1 MGHSQRQLNQLS
13 ECLIALPPENDG
25 MLLSELDGF
34 VAGILVCPEMI
45 LPSEWLPIVWGEEIA
60 PHFADMD
67 QAKATL
73 DAVMAHYN
81 RVARGLAK
89 TPTDYEAVYDKAPLT
104 GDLMWEPWIT
114 GFERAMQLR
123 PEAWEA
129 TVESSDEEIASS
141 IPMLLALHDIAE
153 GGSELAEDAIRE
165 LDAMAPDM
173 IPDLV
178 ANLNAWVKAQGR
190 GQGPANLPGAPAARA
205 KVGRNDPC
213 PCGSGRKFK
222 KCCGAEPI
230 Y

>member
-1 MGHSQRQLNQLS
+1 M
-13 ECLIALPPENDG
+13 
-25 MLLSELDGF
+25 
-34 VAGILVCPEMI
+34 
-45 LPSEWLPIVWGEEIA
+45 
-60 PHFADMD
+60 
-67 QAKATL
+67 
-73 DAVMAHYN
+73 
-81 RVARGLAK
+81 ARGLAK
-89 TPTDYEAVYDKAPLT
+89 TPTDYEAVYDKDPLT

-129 TVESSDEEIASS
+129 TVENSDEEIASS

-153 GGSELAEDAIRE
+153 GGSELGEDAIRE
-165 LDAMAPDM
+165 LDAMEPDM

-178 ANLNAWVKAQGR
+178 ANLNVWVKAQGR
-190 GQGPANLPGAPAARA
+190 TQGPANLPGVPAARS

-230 Y
+230 H

>member
-1 MGHSQRQLNQLS
+1 MGHSQRQLTQLA
-13 ECLIALPPENDG
+13 ERLIALPPENDG
-25 MLLSELDGF
+25 MLLSEFDGF

-45 LPSEWLPIVWGEEIA
+45 LPGEWLPVVWGEEIA

-67 QAKATL
+67 QATATQ

-81 RVARGLAK
+81 RVARGLAR
-89 TPTDYEAVYDKAPLT
+89 TPPEYEAVFDKDPVS
-104 GDLMWEPWIT
+104 GDLMWEFWIT

-129 TVESSDEEIASS
+129 MVECSDEEIAAS

-153 GGSELAEDAIRE
+153 GGSELGAAAIEE
-165 LDAMAPDM
+165 LNAMAPDM

-190 GQGPANLPGAPAARA
+190 APGPAILPGTPAVRA

-222 KCCGAEPI
+222 KCCGTEPI
-230 Y
+230 H

>member
-25 MLLSELDGF
+25 MLLSEFDGF

-89 TPTDYEAVYDKAPLT
+89 TPTD
-104 GDLMWEPWIT
+104 
-114 GFERAMQLR
+114 
-123 PEAWEA
+123 
-129 TVESSDEEIASS
+129 
-141 IPMLLALHDIAE
+141 
-153 GGSELAEDAIRE
+153 
-165 LDAMAPDM
+165 
-173 IPDLV
+173 
-178 ANLNAWVKAQGR
+178 
-190 GQGPANLPGAPAARA
+190 
-205 KVGRNDPC
+205 
-213 PCGSGRKFK
+213 
-222 KCCGAEPI
+222 
-230 Y
+230 

>member
-1 MGHSQRQLNQLS
+1 MGHSQRQLNRLS
-13 ECLIALPPENDG
+13 ERLIALPPENDG
-25 MLLSELDGF
+25 MLLSEFDGF
-34 VAGILVCPEMI
+34 VTGILVCPEMI
-45 LPSEWLPIVWGEEIA
+45 LPSEWLPLVWGEEIA
-60 PHFADMD
+60 LHFADMD
-67 QAKATL
+67 QATATL

-89 TPTDYEAVYDKAPLT
+89 TPTEFEAVYDKDPLS
-104 GDLMWEPWIT
+104 GALMWEPWII

-129 TVESSDEEIASS
+129 TAECGDEEIAST

-153 GGSELAEDAIRE
+153 GGTELGEDAVRE

-178 ANLNAWVKAQGR
+178 ANLNAWVKAKSR
-190 GQGPANLPGAPAARA
+190 AQGPANLPDARAALA

-222 KCCGAEPI
+222 KCCGANPI
-230 Y
+230 H

>member
-1 MGHSQRQLNQLS
+1 MSHTQKQLS
-13 ECLIALPPENDG
+13 RLAECLLAMPPENDG
-25 MLLSELDGF
+25 MLLSEFDGF

-45 LPSEWLPIVWGEEIA
+45 LPGEWLPLVWGEEIS
-60 PHFADMD
+60 PHFDNME
-67 QAKATL
+67 QATATL

-81 RVARGLAK
+81 RVARGLAR
-89 TPTDYEAVYDKAPLT
+89 TPTDYEAVYDKDPLT

-123 PEAWEA
+123 PDAWEA
-129 TVESSDEEIASS
+129 TVETDDEDVASS

-153 GGSELAEDAIRE
+153 GGSELGEAAIRE
-165 LDAMAPDM
+165 LDEMAPDM

-178 ANLNAWVKAQGR
+178 ANLNAWVKSSGR
-190 GQGPANLPGAPAARA
+190 IPGPANLPGAPVAGA

-222 KCCGAEPI
+222 KCCGAGQLH
-230 Y
+230 